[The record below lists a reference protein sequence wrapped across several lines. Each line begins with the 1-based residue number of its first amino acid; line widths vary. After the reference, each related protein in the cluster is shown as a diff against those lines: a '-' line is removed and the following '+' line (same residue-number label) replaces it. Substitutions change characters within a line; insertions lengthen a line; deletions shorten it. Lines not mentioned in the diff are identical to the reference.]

1 MRVAVFGL
9 GYVGTVTAAVLADQG
24 HHVIGVD
31 VDEPKAQ
38 AVASGRSPV
47 SEPGLDALVRSGVE
61 RDRLHAT
68 TDAAE
73 AVRGAQVSLVCVG
86 TPSSA
91 TGGTELRYV
100 ERATGDVVDAL
111 ARGAGSGAAHAILVR
126 STVPPGTIETILD
139 PIVAGRLGERHQVVG
154 IGSCPE
160 FLREGSAIADFYDA
174 PLTVVGTND
183 PQVAAAT
190 RELFSFLEAPVR
202 IVAPREAEGLKYA
215 CNAFHAVKISFANEI
230 GRLYRGLGVDARQ
243 VMELFCEDRKLNISP
258 SYLAPGFAF
267 GGSCLPKDL
276 RSLLHL
282 ARTHFIDLPLLAG
295 ALATNG
301 HTVGDVVNRVLA
313 TDARKV
319 AILGLS
325 FKMHS
330 DDLRESPY
338 VDVAETLIGKGFD
351 VRVYDPMVDTARL
364 VGENRRYF
372 LSKLPHVQ
380 RVLAASAGAALAG
393 ADVALVASS
402 DPSILDALLVSPP
415 PRVIDLSGRL
425 GDAVEHLPQYEGVA
439 W

>member
-31 VDEPKAQ
+31 VDEPKAR
-38 AVASGRSPV
+38 AVASGQSPV
-47 SEPGLDALVRSGVE
+47 SEPGLDALVRSGAE
-61 RDRLHAT
+61 GEHLHAT

-73 AVRGAQVSLVCVG
+73 AVREAEVSLVCVG

-111 ARGAGSGAAHAILVR
+111 AEGAGAAHTILVR
-126 STVPPGTIETILD
+126 STVPPGTIETVLT
-139 PIVAGRLGERHQVVG
+139 PIVAGRLGERHRAVG

-183 PQVAAAT
+183 PQVAAAA

-301 HTVGDVVNRVLA
+301 HAVSDVVNRVLA

-351 VRVYDPMVDTARL
+351 VRVYDPLVDTARL

-402 DPSILDALLVSPP
+402 EPAILDAVLASPP

-425 GDAVEHLPQYEGVA
+425 GHAVEHLPQYEGVA